1 MSSKSTTKLSASFT
15 PAQQFKSSALK
26 ALYAAAADCKEP
38 TKTPHLKLDD
48 LFKFQAL
55 QCALNFVKGPNF
67 LTFRRVLQVAHS
79 LMSFSHKSK
88 IADLH
93 RYHPQLLPAHVK
105 IVRSSRMDTSSLDLW
120 PSPLDFLREYCP
132 LHILLSKFG
141 NTLEGLVFTP
151 SKLSIF
157 EKQEL
162 WMYIFLLT
170 NFQRVLAK
178 SVYAAAFE
186 ECDFDLY
193 LRTRAPR
200 RTPSNLTNV
209 VQSVRTLYN
218 DCARAYKDTNNK
230 TWPYGPQRLSVRGP
244 FAESTYR
251 SALRLVEILAAGKVG
266 LAHIVQLQRLTVS
279 KNKVSVE
286 TATKK
291 MRHLDILL
299 QDILPTMDTTI
310 IKSFL
315 DTARTDFSKRASTP
329 QSASI
334 PGTIVEYYATAM
346 DASISSKKQIDGA
359 NARLLC
365 AVGTRV
371 GNITA
376 TRSESVATTRQCVFT
391 IGINNSK
398 SVRPHKGPQ
407 KIDLP
412 IYADDHS
419 PDRAFQKIV
428 KILGGEPPLMFGY
441 LKEGTEACVEN
452 YIPHTSNSLK
462 RLYKEMI
469 EFSPS
474 HLRTSVEID
483 KVTGNAARFTAQRIR
498 MEAGLK
504 PELRDAMAQH
514 VTKEIRTIYEA
525 SDNDLKIAGDL
536 LQQYWNGI
544 RRTLKFHDD
553 LLADFPQT
561 RKRPTLSFS
570 KNSKRTKLDLKRSPP
585 RTPSSRKK
593 RRRLYFY
600 FQICIFSKFVLSEKA
615 EEKEK
620 ASK

>member
-1 MSSKSTTKLSASFT
+1 
-15 PAQQFKSSALK
+15 
-26 ALYAAAADCKEP
+26 
-38 TKTPHLKLDD
+38 
-48 LFKFQAL
+48 
-55 QCALNFVKGPNF
+55 
-67 LTFRRVLQVAHS
+67 
-79 LMSFSHKSK
+79 
-88 IADLH
+88 
-93 RYHPQLLPAHVK
+93 
-105 IVRSSRMDTSSLDLW
+105 MDSSSLDLW
-120 PSPLDFLREYCP
+120 PSTLDFLQEFCP
-132 LHILLSKFG
+132 LHILLTKYG
-141 NTLEGLVFTP
+141 NTLEGLVFKP
-151 SKLSIF
+151 STLSIF

-162 WMYIFLLT
+162 WMYVFLLT

-178 SVYAAAFE
+178 SVYAAAFK

-218 DCARAYKDTNNK
+218 DCARAFKEANNK

-244 FAESTYR
+244 FGESTYR
-251 SALRLVEILAAGKVG
+251 SALRLVEILATGKVE

-291 MRHLDILL
+291 MRHLEILL
-299 QDILPTMDTTI
+299 QDILPTMDTTV

-315 DTARTDFSKRASTP
+315 DTARTDFSKRASNP

-334 PGTIVEYYATAM
+334 PGTIVEYYTTAM

-359 NARLLC
+359 NARLIC

-371 GNITA
+371 GNMTS
-376 TRSESVATTRQCVFT
+376 TRSESVAITHKFT
-391 IGINNSK
+391 VGINNSK

-428 KILGGEPPLMFGY
+428 KILGGVPPLIFGY

-474 HLRTSVEID
+474 HLRTSVELD

-514 VTKEIRTIYEA
+514 VTKDIRTIYEA
-525 SDNDLKIAGDL
+525 SDIDLKIAGDL
-536 LQQYWNGI
+536 LQQYWNAT
-544 RRTLKFHDD
+544 RRTLNFHDT

-561 RKRPTLSFS
+561 RKRPPLSFS
-570 KNSKRTKLDLKRSPP
+570 KNSKRNKLDLKRSPP
-585 RTPSSRKK
+585 RTFSTRKK
-593 RRRLYFY
+593 RRRLYF
-600 FQICIFSKFVLSEKA
+600 
-615 EEKEK
+615 
-620 ASK
+620 